1 MRKYY
6 NNEKIIYGHPRW
18 HSGKEFTCQCRR
30 IQSLDQE
37 DPLEE
42 EMTIHSDILAREIP
56 WTEEPGRLQ
65 SMRSP
70 RIGLNSATKQQKYKT
85 YNKSKN
91 MVQNMD

>member
-1 MRKYY
+1 
-6 NNEKIIYGHPRW
+6 
-18 HSGKEFTCQCRR
+18 
-30 IQSLDQE
+30 
-37 DPLEE
+37 
-42 EMTIHSDILAREIP
+42 MTIHSDILAREIP

-91 MVQNMD
+91 MVQNMDQLPRALVKILGYLQQQECTLSQLWKEGV